1 MIVDICLDIGRICLT
16 AIGVAFSLL
25 ITTGLL
31 SATLGIIRGEKL
43 PDITNSDLEDTDE
56 WRD

>member
-16 AIGVAFSLL
+16 AIGIAFSLL

-31 SATLGIIRGEKL
+31 SVTLGIIKGGKIQ
-43 PDITNSDLEDTDE
+43 DIPGSDIEDIDE
-56 WRD
+56 WRL